1 METFQ
6 RARKPEHREL
16 RRQAVL
22 DAARELLLELPAADV
37 SLREIARRLGGSK
50 SGIVTYFETREALF
64 LALLQ
69 RERAS
74 WLDEFEQAEFTQAG
88 GEITEFWARSL
99 AARPVLC
106 ELWSMLAST
115 LERNVSA
122 ELIREFKLE
131 TSEQMQ
137 RQARLVARHVP
148 GLTEAAADEL
158 VSTSIVVLIGLWP
171 FANPTPAVVEAT
183 SDPRLASARVDFVT
197 RYRRALQVLITSL
210 TH

>member
-6 RARKPEHREL
+6 RARRPEQREL

-69 RERAS
+69 RERAE
-74 WLDEFEQAEFTQAG
+74 WLDAFEAAVTDG
-88 GEITEFWARSL
+88 SLTDVWARSL
-99 AARPVLC
+99 AERPVLC
-106 ELWSMLAST
+106 ELWSLLAST

-122 ELIREFKLE
+122 ALIREFKLE
-131 TSEQMQ
+131 NRSQLL
-137 RQARLVARHVP
+137 RQARIVARHVP
-148 GLTEAAADEL
+148 GLSEEAADEL
-158 VSTSIVVLIGLWP
+158 VSTSMVVLIGLWP
-171 FANPTPAVVEAT
+171 FANPTPEVLEAV
-183 SDPRLASARVDFVT
+183 SDPRLESARVDFV
-197 RYRRALQVLITSL
+197 RQYRRTLDVLIAGL
-210 TH
+210 TA